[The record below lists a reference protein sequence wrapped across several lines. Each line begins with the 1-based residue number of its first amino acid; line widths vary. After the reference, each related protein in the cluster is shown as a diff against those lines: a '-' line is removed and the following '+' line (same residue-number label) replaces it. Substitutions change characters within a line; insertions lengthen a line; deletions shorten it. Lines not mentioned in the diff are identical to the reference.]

1 MPENIATQT
10 PAQPTTA
17 QVQTSGQAAEA
28 VAAPP
33 FKFDEWMATQPAE
46 VKSGYDAHTTGLRNA
61 VQATR
66 QERDALGDQV
76 KDLLKT
82 AAKGSEME
90 KSLQEFQGKL
100 AAAERRAAFLESATQ
115 PGIDC
120 KNPKAALAIAMA
132 GDHFNRQGVPDWSAI
147 KAECPELFGRTIA
160 PGNAGSGTGAPPPA
174 QGGMNAF
181 IRKAAGRS

>member
-1 MPENIATQT
+1 MPNEPV
-10 PAQPTTA
+10 PAQPITA

-28 VAAPP
+28 VAAP

-174 QGGMNAF
+174 QGGMNEM
-181 IRKAAGRS
+181 IRRAAGR

>member
-1 MPENIATQT
+1 MPDLNTATQT
-10 PAQPTTA
+10 
-17 QVQTSGQAAEA
+17 
-28 VAAPP
+28 APP
-33 FKFDEWMATQPAE
+33 VTPLAVEAPATVAVKFDEWIGSQ
-46 VKSGYDAHTTGLRNA
+46 DAAIKAAYEEHTTGLRNA

-120 KNPKAALAIAMA
+120 KKAALAIAMA
-132 GDHFNRQGVPDWSAI
+132 DDLFTRQGVPDWAAI
-147 KAECPELFGRTIA
+147 KAEAPELFGRTIA
-160 PGNAGSGTGAPPPA
+160 PGNAGSGTGEPPPA

-181 IRKAAGRS
+181 IRKASGRS

>member
-1 MPENIATQT
+1 MPTENTATQT
-10 PAQPTTA
+10 
-17 QVQTSGQAAEA
+17 
-28 VAAPP
+28 APP
-33 FKFDEWMATQPAE
+33 VTPPAVETPATVAVKFDEWIGSQPAE
-46 VKSGYDAHTTGLRNA
+46 IKAAYETHTTGLRNA

-66 QERDALGDQV
+66 VERDALGDQV

-90 KSLQEFQGKL
+90 KTLQEFQGKL

-132 GDHFNRQGVPDWSAI
+132 GDHFNRQGVPDWAAI
-147 KAECPELFGRTIA
+147 KEVAPELFGRVTP
-160 PGNAGSGTGAPPPA
+160 PGNAGAGTGSVPQAND
-174 QGGMNAF
+174 MNAV
-181 IRKAAGRS
+181 IRRAAGFQ

>member
-1 MPENIATQT
+1 MAEVVTQTATQAPTASAPQET
-10 PAQPTTA
+10 PAPQ
-17 QVQTSGQAAEA
+17 
-28 VAAPP
+28 
-33 FKFDEWMATQPAE
+33 FKFDEWMAAQPAE
-46 VKSGYDAHTTGLRNA
+46 VKSGYESHTTGLRNA

-66 QERDALGDQV
+66 AERDALGDQV

-90 KSLQEFQGKL
+90 KTLQEFQGKL
-100 AAAERRAAFLESATQ
+100 ASAERRAAFLESATQ

-132 GDHFNRQGVPDWSAI
+132 GDHFNRQGVPDWNAI
-147 KAECPELFGRTIA
+147 KAEAPELFGRTIA

-181 IRKAAGRS
+181 IRKASGR